1 MKCPKCDVEMSP
13 KTFDNVEVDRCF
25 GCGGIYVDKG
35 EMEQLE
41 NKKLSALVDIA
52 GKGEKAAIMDDVEA
66 ICRRC
71 DNPMFSLR
79 GANDVKFD
87 WCDKCESM
95 FFDRGELAAM
105 DVVIDDD

>member
-1 MKCPKCDVEMSP
+1 MKCPKCDLDMSP
-13 KTFDNVEVDRCF
+13 KKFDGVEVDRCF

-52 GKGEKAAIMDDVEA
+52 GASEKADVMDDVEA
-66 ICRRC
+66 TCRRC
-71 DNPMFSLR
+71 DNPMIPLR

-87 WCDKCESM
+87 WCDKCEAM